1 MMKNRMHSSILLA
14 MISAAGIPQA
24 PAAETLADRLLA
36 GYAGIQ
42 TVSCNVR
49 RESESSAAK
58 GLTLSRVYF
67 QKPDCIHVEN
77 IQPLPRTILADGTNF
92 FSYIPG
98 DPKGFSRPVS
108 QLDADMLISL
118 RKVPAS
124 AMDHLLRLKDLP
136 EADLP
141 EAPGVPIR
149 KGYDTGKM
157 YAVLSMDSSNRLAQI
172 EFFTGAD
179 MKQRTAHAV
188 YSQFTEA
195 MPGVWLSRLHQTTMQ
210 LGSMEQK
217 ETSRFDNLIVNQ
229 PIAPSLFNA
238 SLFFKD
244 VTFASSMDQI
254 YPKNEPPPPSK

>member
-1 MMKNRMHSSILLA
+1 MKKQVRSSILIA

-108 QLDADMLISL
+108 RLDADMLISL

-141 EAPGVPIR
+141 AAPGFPIR

-179 MKQRTAHAV
+179 MKQKNAHAV
-188 YSQFTEA
+188 YSQFIEA

-217 ETSRFDNLIVNQ
+217 ETSRFDNLLINQ

-254 YPKNEPPPPSK
+254 YPKPEPTPTSE